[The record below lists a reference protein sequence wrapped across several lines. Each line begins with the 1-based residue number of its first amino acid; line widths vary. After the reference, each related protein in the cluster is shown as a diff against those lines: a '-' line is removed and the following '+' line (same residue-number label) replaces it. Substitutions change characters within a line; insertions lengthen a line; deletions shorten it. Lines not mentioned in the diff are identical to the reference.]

1 MLPGLFDAVA
11 RVLTR
16 AMQDSEDERIREFR
30 IQIGDPAI
38 MTTQDAKVAK
48 TPGRTELKQAT
59 LTETIYQE
67 VRSRLQRGDIGA
79 NERILDYEIANEFDC
94 TRMPVRQ
101 ALLRLV
107 NEGYLVGTTRGFV
120 MPMLTNSDI
129 HEIFEVRRLLE
140 PSAAAGATAA
150 LTDKHDA
157 ALKRAYQN
165 ARRAHEKQ
173 DGVALIAANVEFRDV
188 WLGAVQNRRL
198 QETIRRFTDHA
209 QQVRSRTLTDSST
222 QKIAL
227 DGMLDLL
234 NGFLERDAKRVRT
247 TMLEFILSAEQR
259 YFVLVEGED

>member
-1 MLPGLFDAVA
+1 MST
-11 RVLTR
+11 LTI
-16 AMQDSEDERIREFR
+16 AIQDSEDGQIREFR
-30 IQIGDPAI
+30 IQIGEPAI
-38 MTTQDAKVAK
+38 MTTQVEKVAK
-48 TPGRTELKQAT
+48 KPSGTELKQTT

-67 VRSRLQRGDIGA
+67 VRARLQRGDIAA
-79 NERILDYEIANEFDC
+79 NERILDYEIADEFDC

-120 MPMLTNSDI
+120 MPMLTNADI

-157 ALKRAYQN
+157 ALKRAYQS
-165 ARRAHEKQ
+165 ARRAYEKQ
-173 DGVALIAANVEFRDV
+173 DGAALIAANVEFRDV

-209 QQVRSRTLTDSST
+209 QQVRSLTLTDAST

-227 DGMLDLL
+227 DGMHDLL
-234 NGFLERDAKRVRT
+234 NGFHERDAKRVRA
-247 TMLEFILSAEQR
+247 TMLEFILNAEQR
-259 YFVLVEGED
+259 YFVLVDGQD